1 MARCLE
7 STRCSKASFYSEE
20 FRTGVRDRS
29 LDHTRPPWHWLG
41 ARTARIGHRA
51 PVYFARGDPKVV
63 GSNPTGPATL
73 AVQSVVSGN
82 LVHWRFAQLV
92 PDCCHVGPDLGFLP
106 LQRVDVLGVRLDLN
120 VLRVYS
126 YSLGELSDQTQLVH
140 GGRWPDRQV
149 GARVDIP

>member
-7 STRCSKASFYSEE
+7 STRSSKASFYSEE

-29 LDHTRPPWHWLG
+29 LDHTRPLYWLG

-51 PVYFARGDPKVV
+51 PAYFARGDPKIV

-82 LVHWRFAQLV
+82 LVHWRFTQLV
-92 PDCCHVGPDLGFLP
+92 PYGCHVGPDLSLLP
-106 LQRVDVLGVRLDLN
+106 L
-120 VLRVYS
+120 
-126 YSLGELSDQTQLVH
+126 
-140 GGRWPDRQV
+140 
-149 GARVDIP
+149 

>member
-29 LDHTRPPWHWLG
+29 LDHTPATLYWLG

-51 PVYFARGDPKVV
+51 PAYFARGDPKVV

-73 AVQSVVSGN
+73 TVQSVVSGN
-82 LVHWRFAQLV
+82 LVRWRFAQLV
-92 PDCCHVGPDLGFLP
+92 PYRCHVGPDLRLLP
-106 LQRVDVLGVRLDLN
+106 VQRVEELGVRLDLN
-120 VLRVYS
+120 VLRVDADA
-126 YSLGELSDQTQLVH
+126 LGDFPSH
-140 GGRWPDRQV
+140 V
-149 GARVDIP
+149 GEKREKKENEQ